1 MALPYAS
8 LGLSQRHTLEG
19 VYIPAVSSRLAEE
32 EEEEERSTFV
42 CVLSGQVICT
52 QWEVEITF
60 PREIS
65 E

>member
-19 VYIPAVSSRLAEE
+19 VYIPAVSSCLAKEE
-32 EEEEERSTFV
+32 EKRSTFV

-52 QWEVEITF
+52 QWEVEISF
-60 PREIS
+60 PHEIS